1 MPENKTPRWV
11 EDRLDDL
18 MEKMEDIVRTNTRPA
33 SEIILGEK
41 EALKLLP
48 FEKRTLAT
56 LRAEGKIKYSKVRGV
71 ILYTLQNLLDMVK
84 DHEIVV
90 NLPKSRI

>member
-1 MPENKTPRWV
+1 MVAKNTLLWA
-11 EDRLDDL
+11 EDRLEDFL
-18 MEKMEDIVRTNTRPA
+18 EKIEEKLLNNTRPA

-41 EALKLLP
+41 DALKLLP

-71 ILYTLQNLLDMVK
+71 ILYTLQDILDMVK
-84 DHEIVV
+84 ENEIVV